1 MSYFLFSQMQKKNTN
16 RNVKIFNKY
25 IRGQNLNKKKIISTY
40 RSDSIQNSNKVII
53 REKNKDNIK
62 IKINYND
69 KNYNISSLDKFKFNN
84 KGGNGELDMYDLS
97 YTKKKYSDYIKTL
110 FKSFY
115 LVSSSEKI
123 KLSEKKKK
131 KKKIKKKKK
140 YIENNDIK
148 KEFLLKLYKKLKE
161 IMKDNKIL
169 FTVNSGKTIQN
180 QLFLIEKKIRN
191 KDKKEIIR
199 DLRLKIKNPIEINN
213 FNSKITN
220 SNFM

>member
-25 IRGQNLNKKKIISTY
+25 IRGQNLNKKNISTY

-123 KLSEKKKK
+123 KLSEKKK
-131 KKKIKKKKK
+131 
-140 YIENNDIK
+140 YIDNIDIT
-148 KEFLLKLYKKLKE
+148 KEFLLKLSKKLKE

-169 FTVNSGKTIQN
+169 FTVRSEEHTSELQ
-180 QLFLIEKKIRN
+180 
-191 KDKKEIIR
+191 
-199 DLRLKIKNPIEINN
+199 
-213 FNSKITN
+213 S
-220 SNFM
+220 